1 MEKKEIPLYMVVY
14 EELKKKINDETYS
27 AGQFLPSETE
37 LQQIYNVSRITVRR
51 ALADLEHDGF
61 VKRIK
66 GTGTKVL
73 AKKKH
78 SDLYKLLGFSEDAK
92 QNGEE
97 ATSIILKCSVEPAPV
112 AVAEFLR
119 IEPNEDVYYLKRL
132 RLLDGRI
139 AGMFET
145 YISQRLG
152 FTLDTEKFDSKTSLY
167 DFYEKH
173 GVIIG
178 EATETIEAIMPT
190 PHIKRDLFMEEDEP
204 IFYRQ
209 RVTYTKNNV
218 PIEFSKNY
226 YKASGFTYV
235 ISLYR

>member
-14 EELKKKINDETYS
+14 EELKKKINNEIYTS
-27 AGQFLPSETE
+27 GQFLPSETE

-51 ALADLEHDGF
+51 ALSDLEHDGF

-97 ATSIILKCSVEPAPV
+97 ATSVILKFSVEPAPV
-112 AVAEFLR
+112 SVAEFLR
-119 IEPNEDVYYLKRL
+119 IEPNEEVYYLKRL

-145 YISQRLG
+145 YISKRLG
-152 FTLDTEKFDSKTSLY
+152 FTIDTDKFDSKTSLY

-173 GVIIG
+173 GIIISD
-178 EATETIEAIMPT
+178 ATETIEAVMPNSQ
-190 PHIKRDLFMEEDEP
+190 IKRDLFLEEDEP
-204 IFYRQ
+204 IFFRQ
-209 RVTYTKNNV
+209 RITYSNTNI

-235 ISLYR
+235 ISLSR

>member
-1 MEKKEIPLYMVVY
+1 MIVY
-14 EELKKKINDETYS
+14 EELKKKINNETY
-27 AGQFLPSETE
+27 APGQFLPSETE

-51 ALADLEHDGF
+51 ALADLEHDGI

-66 GTGTKVL
+66 GAGTKVL

-97 ATSIILKCSVEPAPV
+97 VTSVILKFSIEPAPV
-112 AVAEFLR
+112 AVAEFLK

-139 AGMFET
+139 AGIFET
-145 YISQRLG
+145 YISQR
-152 FTLDTEKFDSKTSLY
+152 FDFKINIDEFDSKTSLY

-173 GVIIG
+173 NVIIG
-178 EATETIEAIMPT
+178 TGTETIEAIMPNSQ
-190 PHIKRDLFMEEDEP
+190 IREELFMEKEEP
-204 IFYRQ
+204 IFLRQ
-209 RVTYTKNNV
+209 RITYSNLNV

-226 YKASGFTYV
+226 YKASRFTYV
-235 ISLYR
+235 ISLSR